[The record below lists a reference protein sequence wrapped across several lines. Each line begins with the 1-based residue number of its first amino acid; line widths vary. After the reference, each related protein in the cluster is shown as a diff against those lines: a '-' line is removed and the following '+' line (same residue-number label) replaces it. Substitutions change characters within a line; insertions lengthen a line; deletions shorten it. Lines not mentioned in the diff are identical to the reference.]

1 MFQQLTVAAPT
12 SVKQSKT
19 RAINMPK
26 TDKLSP
32 HYRPQRS
39 WGKVMFSQA
48 CVILFTGGGVSAS
61 VHAGMPHPLEQ
72 TPPQQTPP
80 GTRYTPQEQTPPRP
94 GAPRGS
100 RHPPRPGTPLGAD
113 TPPEQTPPG
122 PGAPPRTRYTP
133 SPRPGTPLGAD
144 TPPEQTPPG
153 PGAPPRTRYTPSPRA
168 DTTPTPTPPA
178 HSMLGDTVN
187 ARAVRIL
194 LECNLVL
201 FMISES
207 ANNGKLTSVI
217 KFPVSLHC
225 QESML
230 NLLIFFH
237 HQKGPNGY

>member
-1 MFQQLTVAAPT
+1 
-12 SVKQSKT
+12 
-19 RAINMPK
+19 MPK

-48 CVILFTGGGVSAS
+48 CVILFTGGGGVCLSACWD
-61 VHAGMPHPLEQ
+61 A
-72 TPPQQTPP
+72 TPP
-80 GTRYTPQEQTPPRP
+80 GADPPTADIPRDQVHPP
-94 GAPRGS
+94 GADT
-100 RHPPRPGTPLGAD
+100 PPRPGTPLGAD